1 MVLIFI
7 MIKTKTKT
15 IDTHM
20 YFKLMVHTKI
30 KSRPICFI
38 SKIHISTVSG
48 TIVSIRCHIHNITPF
63 LVIKA

>member
-15 IDTHM
+15 INANM
-20 YFKLMVHTKI
+20 YLKFMEHTEI

-38 SKIHISTVSG
+38 FKIHISTVSG
-48 TIVSIRCHIHNITPF
+48 TIVPIRCHIHNITPF